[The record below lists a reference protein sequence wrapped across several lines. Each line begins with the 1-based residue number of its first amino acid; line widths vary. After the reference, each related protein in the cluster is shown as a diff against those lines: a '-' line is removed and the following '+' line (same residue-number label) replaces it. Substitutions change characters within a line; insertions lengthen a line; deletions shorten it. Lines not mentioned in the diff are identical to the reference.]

1 MPYFETIEKK
11 DGFYSEYLIVLQ
23 FSIIAGIGSPSVFD
37 KTKSLMQ
44 NKLESPSISK
54 LINVPVPEG
63 IVAPEKLKASTVEEL
78 LETDNPASVATPPEA
93 LIILPSYTSN

>member
-1 MPYFETIEKK
+1 LKRFKEKRW
-11 DGFYSEYLIVLQ
+11 DFYSEELIVLQ
-23 FSIIAGIGSPSVFD
+23 FSIIAGIRSPSVFD

-54 LINVPVPEG
+54 LINIPVPEG

-78 LETDNPASVATPPEA
+78 LETDSPASIVAPPEA
-93 LIILPSYTSN
+93 LIILPSFTPN